1 MAKRFFGLLQRYG
14 RRPVFSKDESH
25 CKGVKT
31 HCRASGLAYARVFT
45 YFCDGMIIAL
55 RIGYWLFAIALLAAI
70 LVSLDYTLSQAVLI
84 GLVFCPCAL
93 ALEYLMPKA
102 RRPVD
107 KVYLSLA
114 VLLSI
119 VLLILVL
126 HQCVWTTLTQYG
138 AHLPEKEVPPMLI
151 NPAFLG
157 LILTVLSIGDF
168 YWARWIGRRY
178 KAKDRSVT
186 FFSERRSI
194 TLPLADIL
202 YIESNDTEVRIVT
215 ASGESYRNKTGISQW
230 GNLLGEDFLRIHRS
244 YLVRADAATLIS
256 ADTVSVGEVQLPVSR
271 KYRESIYSC
280 LAKRSQ
286 ASSSHL
292 VPGRP

>member
-1 MAKRFFGLLQRYG
+1 MIFGLLQSYG
-14 RRPVFSKDESH
+14 KPPVFSKVESPSSP
-25 CKGVKT
+25 VKT
-31 HCRASGLAYARVFT
+31 PCRASGLAYARVFT
-45 YFCDGMIIAL
+45 YFCDGMRIAL

-70 LVSLDYTLSQAVLI
+70 LVSLDYTLAQAVLI

-102 RRPVD
+102 TRPVD

-157 LILTVLSIGDF
+157 LILTALSIGDY
-168 YWARWIGRRY
+168 YWAQWISRRF

-186 FFSERRSI
+186 FFSERRSV

-230 GNLLGEDFLRIHRS
+230 ENLLGEGFLRIHRS
-244 YLVRADAATLIS
+244 YLVRADAATLTS
-256 ADTVSVGEVQLPVSR
+256 ADTVSVGKTQLPVSR
-271 KYRESIYSC
+271 KYRDRVQKLRTEFPSG
-280 LAKRSQ
+280 
-286 ASSSHL
+286 SSTSTC
-292 VPGRP
+292 R